1 MLSHLRARAGFT
13 LVESMVAMTLLLI
26 GLLGTVKLID
36 AASSSQG
43 SAKAREAATNL
54 ARELLE
60 DAHDS
65 SYSTIGS
72 AGWLTP
78 AMQGLNGGSGSV
90 TTPSSSSLQTTVTR
104 RSVTYTAA
112 VSWCSV
118 DDSKD
123 SYGAHSAS
131 ISWCSDSTTTGSADP
146 APEDMKRVTATIAYS
161 VNGNSPTLTQT
172 VTFS

>member
-60 DAHDS
+60 DAHDT

-78 AMQGLNGGSGSV
+78 AMQGLNGGSG
-90 TTPSSSSLQTTVTR
+90 L
-104 RSVTYTAA
+104 
-112 VSWCSV
+112 
-118 DDSKD
+118 
-123 SYGAHSAS
+123 G
-131 ISWCSDSTTTGSADP
+131 P
-146 APEDMKRVTATIAYS
+146 APHAPGPPTPRPRPPAAHPAPA
-161 VNGNSPTLTQT
+161 SPGPGGD
-172 VTFS
+172 

>member
-13 LVESMVAMTLLLI
+13 LVESMMAMTLLLI

-78 AMQGLNGGSGSV
+78 AMQGLNGGSG
-90 TTPSSSSLQTTVTR
+90 TGPTPRPSRPPTPPTPR
-104 RSVTYTAA
+104 TAA
-112 VSWCSV
+112 
-118 DDSKD
+118 
-123 SYGAHSAS
+123 H
-131 ISWCSDSTTTGSADP
+131 
-146 APEDMKRVTATIAYS
+146 
-161 VNGNSPTLTQT
+161 
-172 VTFS
+172 